1 MILQL
6 LFGRSEVRDKAGALY
21 VAAVRQARTP
31 TFYTDFGV
39 ADVVEGRFE
48 MIVLHVYL
56 VLRGL
61 RRLGPNGHRLGQA
74 LMDTLFDDMD
84 LNLREMGIGD
94 LGVGKRVKKMAQG
107 FYGRSKAYEEA
118 LGEGAAPDALPAALA
133 RNIYGKESVE
143 PATLTALAAYVRAAG
158 QALES
163 QDEASL
169 IAGALAFPLLPAGA
183 IRG

>member
-1 MILQL
+1 
-6 LFGRSEVRDKAGALY
+6 
-21 VAAVRQARTP
+21 
-31 TFYTDFGV
+31 
-39 ADVVEGRFE
+39 
-48 MIVLHVYL
+48 
-56 VLRGL
+56 
-61 RRLGPNGHRLGQA
+61 
-74 LMDTLFDDMD
+74 
-84 LNLREMGIGD
+84 
-94 LGVGKRVKKMAQG
+94 MAQG
-107 FYGRSKAYEEA
+107 FYGRYKAYEEA